1 MSGKNSGNEP
11 KPGLPELSDRR
22 LKEVNR
28 RLQRIRQ
35 NLSCLLECLKKT
47 AENLQTV
54 HEGYSKLL
62 EIRKKT
68 ETHLVKAAGP
78 QKGEKNNPGD
88 SEKEPSRPTC
98 PERDNDPLYGAAVA
112 LVASSRF
119 VSNKFLMERLSIGFE
134 RSVKLIKRMKAE
146 GIFDLVHL

>member
-1 MSGKNSGNEP
+1 MSEQNNENEN
-11 KPGLPELSDRR
+11 ELTTEQIQSV

-28 RLQRIRQ
+28 RLQRARQ
-35 NLSCLLECLKKT
+35 SLSCQLESLKKT
-47 AENLQTV
+47 AENFQRV
-54 HEGYSKLL
+54 HEGHAKLL
-62 EIRKKT
+62 EIRRAF
-68 ETHLVKAAGP
+68 ETLLIKMADLE
-78 QKGEKNNPGD
+78 KDEKNNSGD
-88 SEKEPSRPTC
+88 SEKEPVRPTG

>member
-68 ETHLVKAAGP
+68 ETHIVKAAGP

-112 LVASSRF
+112 LFLSSGLAGGRF
-119 VSNKFLMERLSIGFE
+119 LTERLSIGFK
-134 RSVKLIKRMKAE
+134 RSVKLPERMRE
-146 GIFDLVHL
+146 